1 MNTHSS
7 GGKASRSWLANGLLA
22 VVSLLLTGLGIEMAM
37 RWQGH
42 HPLTMTPGSR
52 HSWTYHT
59 TLGWAHRPGYAGTF
73 GKDAGRV
80 NVRVNSKGLR
90 DREIAFSRTEGRG
103 RILVVGDSF
112 AWGLGVKADQIFT
125 ERMEAQL
132 GDVDVI
138 NAGVSGYSTD
148 QELLWLEN
156 DGMKYQPDLV
166 LLVLSGNDDAL
177 NRRSVAYFVY
187 PKPFFDLTPGGDLVL
202 RNVPVPRA
210 SGVRRLAYFASRRS
224 GFINFA
230 VGRVSVGRSA
240 ITRRAD
246 KRPSG
251 GVPGEPAAGSSYALT
266 TALIERM
273 RDSATAG
280 GARFLI
286 VATGMFWSGGS
297 PGTFED
303 LLAELTSR
311 HFEILNIEADGAF
324 RPQTMRLP
332 GDGHWNAAGH
342 EFVAKQIL
350 HVIER
355 RKLLRP

>member
-7 GGKASRSWLANGLLA
+7 GGKVKRSWLANGLLA
-22 VVSLLLTGLGIEMAM
+22 VVSLLLATLAIEMVM
-37 RWQGH
+37 RWRGQQ
-42 HPLTMTPGSR
+42 PLTMAPGLR
-52 HSWTYHT
+52 RSWAYHT
-59 TLGWAHRPGYAGTF
+59 TLGWAHRPGHVGTF
-73 GKDAGRV
+73 GQDAGRV
-80 NVRVNSKGLR
+80 SIRINSLGLR
-90 DREIAFSRTEGRG
+90 DREMAYGRTEGRG

-112 AWGLGVKADQIFT
+112 AWGFGVEADQIFT
-125 ERMEAQL
+125 ERMETRL
-132 GDVDVI
+132 SDVDVL

-166 LLVLSGNDDAL
+166 LLLLSGNDDAL

-210 SGVRRLAYFASRRS
+210 SLIRRLAYSASRRS
-224 GFINFA
+224 SFINFA
-230 VGRVSVGRSA
+230 VGRVSVHRSA
-240 ITRRAD
+240 LTRRTE
-246 KRPSG
+246 KTPSSDA
-251 GVPGEPAAGSSYALT
+251 PEQPSAASPYALT

-273 RDSATAG
+273 RDTATAG
-280 GARFLI
+280 GARFLV

-303 LLAELTSR
+303 LLTELTSR
-311 HFEILNIEADGAF
+311 HFDILNIEADPGF
-324 RPQTMRLP
+324 QPQAMRLP

-342 EFVAKQIL
+342 DFVAKQIL
-350 HVIER
+350 HFIER
-355 RKLLRP
+355 RELLAP